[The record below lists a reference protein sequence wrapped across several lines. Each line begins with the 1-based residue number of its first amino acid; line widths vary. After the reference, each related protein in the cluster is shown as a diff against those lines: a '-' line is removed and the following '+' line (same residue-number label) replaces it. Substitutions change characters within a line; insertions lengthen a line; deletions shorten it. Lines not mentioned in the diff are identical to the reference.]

1 MTSARTLLPLAFL
14 LAGCAFSPDDDKRNP
29 HLVGARPELRASAV
43 EVVLELDRPPG
54 NLAVGRDGRVFFTL
68 HPEAAPTGTKLAEL
82 RLDGAVAPFPD
93 AAWQQERDDGP
104 FFVAP
109 LGVRMDDQGR
119 LWVLDHG
126 DYGDEAP
133 SLTAFDPDTRRV
145 VHRVVFD
152 GDVADWGSMVND
164 LVVDAGR
171 GVVYVAEPSPFDFDP
186 ALVVYD
192 LNAKAARRVL
202 EDHASVDTED
212 HHVVVQ
218 GRFMKAYGLPLQ
230 VAVDT
235 IALSSDGEW
244 LYYGPLTGGT
254 VWRVPTAALRDPA
267 LDDDAVAAK
276 VERWGAKPTTDGG
289 VMGPDGTLYLTAP
302 ELDGIAVLRPD
313 RTLALLVQDPELL
326 AWPDGLALS
335 PDGQWLYATCSEL
348 HHVIGEDLD
357 DLPRHRPYRIV
368 RVRVGPASEPAPD
381 GE

>member
-1 MTSARTLLPLAFL
+1 MDLTRRALLLAVL
-14 LAGCAFSPDDDKRNP
+14 AAGCACSPDDERLNP
-29 HLVGARPELRASAV
+29 ALRDASPELPASAI

-54 NLAVGRDGRVFFTL
+54 NLAVGADGRVFFTL
-68 HPEAAPTGTKLAEL
+68 HPEAAPPDTKVAEL
-82 RLDGAVAPFPD
+82 RPDGTVAPFPD
-93 AAWQQERDDGP
+93 AGWQQERDDGP

-109 LGVRMDDQGR
+109 LGARVDGQGR

-133 SLTAFDPDTRRV
+133 SLTAFDPDARRA

-164 LVVDAGR
+164 LAVDADR
-171 GVVYVAEPSPFDFDP
+171 GFVYVAEPSPFDFDP
-186 ALVVYD
+186 ALIVYD
-192 LNAKAARRVL
+192 VGRKAARRVL

-212 HHVVVQ
+212 HDLVVQ
-218 GRFMKAYGLPLQ
+218 GRFMKAFGLRLQ

-235 IALSSDGEW
+235 IALSPDGEW

-254 VWRVPTAALRDPA
+254 VWRVPTAALRDAA
-267 LDDDAVAAK
+267 LDDDAIAAK
-276 VERWGAKPTTDGG
+276 VERWGPKPTTDGG

-313 RTLALLVQDPELL
+313 RSLALLVRDPELL

-357 DLPRHRPYRIV
+357 DLPEHRPYRIV
-368 RVRVGPASEPAPD
+368 RVRLSE
-381 GE
+381 